1 MLSPSP
7 PYSRRLSVPS
17 ARRPPS
23 PAVQRKKQRS
33 PWLSPGSPQPGSSG
47 VRVAVGVNGSRSGDC
62 SEEALGRVGPAQVRE
77 NRASRGARLRQ
88 AVGSGPATT
97 CSVAGAF
104 SESGSGSLL
113 GLTISEPHTGA
124 VLGRGARAD
133 PRSGPVRGGAQGLG
147 LGHGGCLSCWVRPA
161 RALLGPE
168 DGGAQ
173 WRSVRA
179 ATLGRQG
186 ITPGVGGWRWGRA
199 EPARALRPR
208 KVQAAPSSLQHLC
221 SHPGPAWFSSGTKS
235 AGSGARWG
243 VDPPRKDGGLGI
255 SCWG

>member
-133 PRSGPVRGGAQGLG
+133 PRSGPVRGAPRGWDSGMEAACPAGSARLERCWG
-147 LGHGGCLSCWVRPA
+147 RRTAGRSGGVSGQPPWGGRGSRQAWV
-161 RALLGPE
+161 GG
-168 DGGAQ
+168 GGAGLSQ
-173 WRSVRA
+173 
-179 ATLGRQG
+179 
-186 ITPGVGGWRWGRA
+186 P
-199 EPARALRPR
+199 EP
-208 KVQAAPSSLQHLC
+208 
-221 SHPGPAWFSSGTKS
+221 
-235 AGSGARWG
+235 
-243 VDPPRKDGGLGI
+243 
-255 SCWG
+255 